1 MVDYIH
7 REFLQIL
14 NEVDWMDED
23 TRQRGIEKGK
33 LLKSP
38 SAFAVSLIFHE
49 ISAHLPQK
57 RTQSLHTSAIRMS
70 C

>member
-33 LLKSP
+33 LLKWSR
-38 SAFAVSLIFHE
+38 IF
-49 ISAHLPQK
+49 
-57 RTQSLHTSAIRMS
+57 